1 MARQV
6 DHEVL
11 SGFIEEAQSYLPTVR
26 EGIRRFQQ
34 DRTKT
39 ADLEDARRYVHTVKG
54 AASMVGLNGLSHIA
68 YFMEDS
74 MEEVVGGTLKYD
86 EAMARFWQQTLVHIE
101 LYLEKSLTGGLQER
115 PLLTQVATTYRRLR
129 GLPQAEDERALD
141 TILADIPDEEEETAV
156 SAPFT
161 TINYDDAISPE
172 LIEAFTL
179 EAEDHLRHVGLL
191 LTQLEKTPGNKEML
205 QSIRRSVHT
214 LKGAASTVGFPAITE
229 LSHGMEDLLDLAYEG
244 QLQLTPDH
252 LSLLFRSTDALEDL
266 LTHSADPVELEA
278 LHKQYRQWSS
288 DSPQSRREPDFSGL
302 LGTETIIDLSE
313 MRPSALAEMAAG
325 GETAVSNRTGQ
336 PEEMV
341 RVPLERLNDLIRLA
355 SELVIGRSAFEQRMG
370 DMLHIAEE
378 MQPGIERLRR
388 ISTRL
393 ETQYEVVALANGR
406 SRPSS
411 ITFPGRNGDTN
422 PASALTQEF
431 DDLELDRYTEFHL
444 LSRELSEATSD
455 IRVVNN
461 ELTHLITDFDSILN
475 SQSRLTSELQDKL
488 MRTRMVPLASLT
500 TRFHRA
506 VRVVARKQAKLV
518 DLVLEGEEI
527 ELDKKVLEDI
537 ADPLLHILRNA
548 VDHGIEPPALRQVIG
563 KPQRGQIRIRAYY
576 EGSQV
581 VVQIRDDGTGLEPQ
595 LLRNKAVE
603 GGYITEH
610 EATLLTDRDLYR
622 LVFIPGFSTADEI
635 DEVSGRGVGLDIL
648 RANVQKLKGTVTL
661 DSEPGRYTLFTIR
674 LPMTLAVTR
683 ALLVRSNHETFALPL
698 NSVTQISRMDR
709 SEISKVGKEP
719 VVRIGGTVYPV
730 VRLGEL
736 LNLPQPADES
746 SKRMSVLVV
755 NTGEKRVAMVV
766 DEVLDG
772 REIVVKPL
780 GNHLRRVY
788 GITGATL
795 MGDGSVVLILNPTEI
810 LNPAGEEETAVWE
823 PKTAAAPRRKES
835 LNILIVDDSVS
846 VRRVVSSLIRSA
858 GWQTLAAKDGIEA
871 LEVIQSLTQLP
882 DAILLDIEMP
892 RMDGYELTATLRA
905 NPSYRDIPIIMLT
918 SRAGDKHRQKAMDL
932 GVSGYLVKPYTDD
945 VLLETV
951 RRLAGMEL
959 VYN

>member
-6 DHEVL
+6 DNEVL

-34 DRTKT
+34 DQTKKK
-39 ADLEDARRYVHTVKG
+39 DLEDARRYVHTVKG

-86 EAMARFWQQTLVHIE
+86 EAMARFWQQTLAHIE

-129 GLPQAEDERALD
+129 GMPEAEDERAVAA
-141 TILADIPDEEEETAV
+141 ILADIPDEVEKTAV
-156 SAPFT
+156 SLPAT
-161 TINYDDAISPE
+161 SYDDAISPE

-191 LTQLEKTPGNKEML
+191 LTQMEKTPGNKDML

-229 LSHGMEDLLDLAYEG
+229 LAHGMEDLLDLAYEG
-244 QLQLTPDH
+244 ELQLTPDH

-266 LTHSADPVELEA
+266 LAQTADPVELEA
-278 LHKQYRQWSS
+278 LHMYYRQWAANAS
-288 DSPQSRREPDFSGL
+288 QGRNEPDFSSL

-313 MRPSALAEMAAG
+313 MRPSALAEMAAA

-370 DMLHIAEE
+370 DLLRIAEE

-388 ISTRL
+388 LSTRL

-406 SRPSS
+406 SRP
-411 ITFPGRNGDTN
+411 TLPNGDT
-422 PASALTQEF
+422 SHQFLTQEF
-431 DDLELDRYTEFHL
+431 DELELDRYTEFHL

-455 IRVVNN
+455 IRVVNT

-475 SQSRLTSELQDKL
+475 GQSRLTSELQDKL

-527 ELDKKVLEDI
+527 ELDKKVLEEI

-548 VDHGIEPPALRQVIG
+548 VDHGIEPPALRQVMG
-563 KPQRGQIRIRAYY
+563 KRQRGQIRIRAYH

-581 VVQIRDDGTGLEPQ
+581 VIQIQDDGAGLDPQ

-603 GGYITEH
+603 GGYITEN
-610 EATLLTDRDLYR
+610 EAALLTDRDLHR

-648 RANVQKLKGTVTL
+648 RANVQQLKGTVTL
-661 DSEPGRYTLFTIR
+661 ESEPGRYTLFTIR
-674 LPMTLAVTR
+674 LPMTLAVMR
-683 ALLVRSNHETFALPL
+683 ALLVRANHETFALPL
-698 NSVTQISRMDR
+698 SSITQISRMDR
-709 SEISKVGKEP
+709 SEINKVGQEP

-736 LNLPQPADES
+736 LNLPQPADDS

-772 REIVVKPL
+772 REVVIKPL

-788 GITGATL
+788 GISGATL

-810 LNPAGEEETAVWE
+810 LNPAEEGETAVWE
-823 PKTAAAPRRKES
+823 PKRIPQPRRKES

-871 LEVIQSLTQLP
+871 LEVIQSLTQPP

-918 SRAGDKHRQKAMDL
+918 SRAGDKHRQKAIDL
-932 GVSGYLVKPYTDD
+932 GVSGYLVKPYTDE

-951 RRLAGMEL
+951 RRLAGVEL
-959 VYN
+959 VHN